1 MTWGK
6 FLTQATFAAIL
17 AMMAILPVTTYG
29 CLMLKEAEK
38 RDTPTA
44 PASQETP
51 APPR

>member
-29 CLMLKEAEK
+29 CLKLQEAERMEEPGAGNGGDEK
-38 RDTPTA
+38 ETA
-44 PASQETP
+44 
-51 APPR
+51 R